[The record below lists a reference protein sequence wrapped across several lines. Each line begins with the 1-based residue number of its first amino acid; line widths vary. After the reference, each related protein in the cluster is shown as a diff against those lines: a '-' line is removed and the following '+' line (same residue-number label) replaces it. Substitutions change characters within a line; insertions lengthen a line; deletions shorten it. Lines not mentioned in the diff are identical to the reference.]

1 MLQIAINY
9 LRAGLSVLP
18 INPSTKRPK
27 LSTWTR
33 LQTERLSEE
42 DAERAFYDNPWIGVI
57 GGAISGNLE
66 IIDFDNHGTMMQE
79 WFAEFM
85 TFIDT
90 FGLPYERT
98 PRGGYHVFYR
108 CEEPIEGNKKLAS
121 VFDPVECKPMT
132 IIETR
137 GEGGYVVTAPSKG
150 YLMIEGDLTAIPVI
164 SKEARDQLISFCC
177 AFNEIEEK
185 EYIEPDSNGY
195 FNYGAGDRVGD
206 RYNESPQAL
215 AECRAILTHAG
226 WRFSND
232 GRYAKRPGKTDNGYS
247 ATLGIAH
254 SRAGIPLFYVFSSN
268 ATPFEPMH
276 SYNPYAVFTLLAY
289 GGDFTKATKEMAQ
302 RIEFADLSRPNAVRK
317 TRAELPAFVQ
327 EEIVKETMVAVEPTP
342 MPSVTYDDGKDITK
356 AESYIMKHY
365 NLRRDVIK
373 HTVEYQ
379 LKGTTDWEK
388 VSTDNIFRALQ
399 HLGIKFKHENIKS
412 LLASSFVR
420 DYNPIEEYF
429 TNLKPWDGIDHFS
442 LFASYITVDDRAFFA
457 KMLEKHFVR
466 AIKCALEPT
475 FYNRFVFVFQSHN
488 QEIGKSRI
496 INFFNPLDDRFFSS
510 ESLNQGKDTTIAL
523 TEIFIYALE
532 ELDDTNKIAGGLSKL
547 KDLIARRTVNER
559 LPYAAQKTLMHRICT
574 FFGTANSAEFLID
587 DLNTRWLVFKTD
599 AIDPKLFTHMD
610 VNNMWA
616 QAYQFYKDESYEWD
630 LTREEKIRREE
641 RNLAYR
647 QSNMEQELIALNF
660 RVPEDPKKVMPMTA
674 IVKRLM
680 YVAPAGVRIKSDLTY
695 IHDILVGMGFQ
706 EDKQIIMNTYV
717 KTFHIETNTGE

>member
-1 MLQIAINY
+1 
-9 LRAGLSVLP
+9 
-18 INPSTKRPK
+18 
-27 LSTWTR
+27 
-33 LQTERLSEE
+33 
-42 DAERAFYDNPWIGVI
+42 
-57 GGAISGNLE
+57 
-66 IIDFDNHGTMMQE
+66 
-79 WFAEFM
+79 
-85 TFIDT
+85 
-90 FGLPYERT
+90 
-98 PRGGYHVFYR
+98 
-108 CEEPIEGNKKLAS
+108 
-121 VFDPVECKPMT
+121 
-132 IIETR
+132 
-137 GEGGYVVTAPSKG
+137 
-150 YLMIEGDLTAIPVI
+150 
-164 SKEARDQLISFCC
+164 
-177 AFNEIEEK
+177 
-185 EYIEPDSNGY
+185 
-195 FNYGAGDRVGD
+195 
-206 RYNESPQAL
+206 
-215 AECRAILTHAG
+215 
-226 WRFSND
+226 
-232 GRYAKRPGKTDNGYS
+232 
-247 ATLGIAH
+247 
-254 SRAGIPLFYVFSSN
+254 
-268 ATPFEPMH
+268 
-276 SYNPYAVFTLLAY
+276 
-289 GGDFTKATKEMAQ
+289 
-302 RIEFADLSRPNAVRK
+302 
-317 TRAELPAFVQ
+317 
-327 EEIVKETMVAVEPTP
+327 
-342 MPSVTYDDGKDITK
+342 
-356 AESYIMKHY
+356 MKHY

-379 LKGTTDWEK
+379 LKGTMDWEK

-399 HLGIKFKHENIKS
+399 HLGIKFRHENIKS

-420 DYNPIEEYF
+420 DYNPVEEYF
-429 TNLKPWDGIDHFS
+429 TNLKPWDGIDYFS

-523 TEIFIYALE
+523 TETFIYALE

-559 LPYAAQKTLMHRICT
+559 LPYAAQKSLMHRICT

-616 QAYQFYKDESYEWD
+616 QAYHFYKDESYDWD
-630 LTREEKIRREE
+630 LTKEEKIRREE

-680 YVAPAGVRIKSDLTY
+680 YVAPAGVRLKSDLTY